1 MDLGLAAVKPL
12 LIRPEPHNLLELKL
26 VNCVTAPRIIDSLLE
41 FLVKNK
47 VHLRALAL
55 VKM

>member
-12 LIRPEPHNLLELKL
+12 LIRPDPQNLLELKL
-26 VNCVTAPRIIDSLLE
+26 VNCVTAPRIIDSLLK